1 MTIRINMHQ
10 PPCAH
15 QYLTLKG
22 RYLTMKGGH
31 LTRSRELYTCNA
43 CGESLV
49 RTLNTFVPYWLPPHD
64 HATVTRLSASSATLN

>member
-1 MTIRINMHQ
+1 MTIPINMHQ

-22 RYLTMKGGH
+22 RYLTLKGGH

-49 RTLNTFVPYWLPPHD
+49 RTLNTFVPYWLAPHD